1 MTHYKLISENTE
13 STVVAEYQSEYKK
26 ETSYQSEAELEKVFI
41 ELLEKQAYTFLNI
54 RTDKDLVNNLRLQLE
69 KLNNYQF
76 TEKEWKYFFESK
88 IANPNSNIEDK
99 TRLIQEDYIQA
110 LTCEDGSLRNIYLI
124 DKKNIHN
131 NQLQVINQYET
142 EEGKRATR
150 YDVTILVNGLPLVH
164 IELKKRGV
172 SLQEAF
178 NQIDRYTRES
188 FWADSGLYEYIQLFV
203 ISNGTLTKYYS
214 NTTRYTHIKEKEKQG
229 TKKSKTSNSYEF
241 TSWWADGSN
250 KPILDLMD
258 FGKTFFAKHS
268 ILNILTKYC
277 VFTSD
282 KLLLVMRPYQIVATE
297 RILQKINV
305 SNNYKKYG
313 NIDAGGFV
321 WHTTGSGKTLTSF
334 KTAQLASK
342 LDFIEKVIFVVDR
355 KDLDYQT
362 MKEYDKFEKGAAN
375 SNTNTAVLKKQLDDP
390 NAKIIITTIQKL
402 SILIKKQKSHAAYNK
417 PIVFIFDEC
426 HRSQF
431 GDMHEAITS
440 TFKKYFLFGFTGTP
454 IFAKNSSSGGK
465 AHLKTTVQ
473 AFGCYVH
480 GDPNNCPQENHQSAI
495 HTYTIVDAIA
505 DKNVLPFR
513 VDYIRTMKEKENI
526 TEQQVRDIDR
536 ERALLS
542 PVRLTNTVAYILNH
556 FDQKTMRN
564 SKPYY
569 MTALANVHEVAS
581 ARDRNKIEEIK
592 EKIRRSGFN
601 SIFAVSSIDAAK
613 LYYEEFKRQQKDV
626 PELRKLKIATIF
638 SFGQNDP
645 EDDGVE
651 DENSE
656 STDGLSASHRDFLDN
671 AIWDYNIDFK
681 TTYDTSP
688 EKFQNYYKDVSLRM
702 KNREID
708 LLIVVNMFLTGF
720 DATTLN
726 TLWVDKNLKMHGLLQ
741 AYSRTNRILNSIK
754 TFGNIV
760 CFRNLEEAT
769 NQSLALFGNK
779 EAGGIVLLKTFDEYY
794 YGHNDGKKDVV
805 GYFDL
810 VNELL
815 EKFPIGTAIT
825 GEEDKKDFIRLY
837 GAILKLM
844 NILKSFDEFEGK
856 EVLSDRDFQDYH
868 GMYIHLYN
876 EFRTQGG
883 GDRENVNDDI
893 EFEMELIKQ
902 VEINIDYILMLIRK
916 YYESHLEDKEIVV
929 NISKAIDSS
938 VDLRN
943 KKELIEKFVASLTP
957 TSNVDDDWNIY
968 VEEEKKAELEK
979 IITEEKLKEEET
991 KTFISNSFKN
1001 GEIQSAGTAFAKILP
1016 PVSRFSP
1023 TGDLMKK
1030 KETVL
1035 EKLKAYF
1042 DRFFDISTEK

>member
-1 MTHYKLISENTE
+1 MPANYNLISENSE
-13 STVVAEYQSEYKK
+13 STVVSEYIVEYKK
-26 ETSYQSEAELEKVFI
+26 ETRYQSEAELEKAFI
-41 ELLEKQAYTFLNI
+41 ALLEKQAYEFLPITTNSQ
-54 RTDKDLVNNLRLQLE
+54 LVGNLRLQLE
-69 KLNNYQF
+69 KLNDYRF
-76 TEKEWKYFFESK
+76 TEKEWKHFFEGTLS
-88 IANPNSNIEDK
+88 NPNSNIEEK

-110 LTCEDGSLRNIYLI
+110 LQCEDGLLRNIYLI
-124 DKKNIHN
+124 DKNNIHN
-131 NQLQVINQYET
+131 NHLQVINQYET
-142 EEGKRATR
+142 DEGKRSNR
-150 YDVTILVNGLPLVH
+150 YDVTVLVNGLPMVH

-178 NQIDRYTRES
+178 NQIDRYERES
-188 FWADSGLYEYIQLFV
+188 FWADNGLFQFVQLFV

-214 NTTRYTHIKEKEKQG
+214 NTTRYTHLKEKEKQG

-241 TSWWADGSN
+241 TSWWADGN
-250 KPILDLMD
+250 NTPIFDLMD
-258 FGKTFFAKHS
+258 FGKTFFSKHS
-268 ILNILTKYC
+268 ILNIITKYC

-297 RILQKINV
+297 RILRKINV

-313 NIDAGGFV
+313 TIEAGGFV

-342 LDFIEKVIFVVDR
+342 LPFIEKVIFVVDR

-375 SNTNTAVLKKQLDDP
+375 SNTNTAVLKKQLDSP

-402 SILIKKQKSHAAYNK
+402 SILIKKQKNHRVFGK

-431 GDMHEAITS
+431 GDMHESITN

-454 IFAKNSSSGGK
+454 IFAKNSNSGGK

-480 GDPNNCPQENHQSAI
+480 GDPTNCPEANHQSAI
-495 HTYTIVDAIA
+495 HTYTIVDAIS

-513 VDYIRTMKEKENI
+513 VDYIRTIKEKDNI
-526 TEQQVRDIDR
+526 ADQKVRDIDR
-536 ERALLS
+536 EKILLAPKYIS
-542 PVRLTNTVAYILNH
+542 NNVGYILRH

-569 MTALANVHEVAS
+569 MTTLANVHEVAS
-581 ARDRNKIEEIK
+581 AKDRNKIEEIK

-613 LYYEEFKRQQKDV
+613 LYYEEFKRQQKEV

-645 EDDGVE
+645 DNDGVE

-656 STDGLSASHRDFLDN
+656 STEGLSGVHRDFLDH
-671 AIWDYNIDFK
+671 AIMDYNLAFK
-681 TTYDTSP
+681 TNYDTSP
-688 EKFQNYYKDVSLRM
+688 DKFQSYYKDVSLRM

-726 TLWVDKNLKMHGLLQ
+726 TLWVDKNLRMHGLLQ
-741 AYSRTNRILNSIK
+741 AFSRTNRILNSIK
-754 TFGNIV
+754 TFGNII
-760 CFRNLEEAT
+760 CFRNLEDNTNEA
-769 NQSLALFGNK
+769 LALFGNK

-794 YGHNDGKKDVV
+794 YGYNDGKKDIR
-805 GYFDL
+805 GYEDL
-810 VNELL
+810 VQELL
-815 EKFPIGTAIT
+815 SKFPINVRIV
-825 GEEDKKDFIRLY
+825 GEEAEKEFIRLY
-837 GAILKLM
+837 GAILKMM
-844 NILKSFDEFEGK
+844 NVLRSFDDFEGK
-856 EVLSDRDFQDYH
+856 EILSDRDVQDYH
-868 GMYIHLYN
+868 GIYIELYN
-876 EFRTQGG
+876 QFRTQRN
-883 GDRENVNDDI
+883 GDRENVIDDI

-916 YYESHLEDKEIVV
+916 YYDSNMKDKEIVI
-929 NISKAIDSS
+929 NIQKAIDSS

-943 KKELIEKFVASLTP
+943 KKELIEKFVDSLTP
-957 TSNVDDDWNIY
+957 SSNIDEDWQNY
-968 VEEEKKAELEK
+968 VKEQKEAELNQ
-979 IITEEKLKEEET
+979 IISEERLKEAET
-991 KTFISNSFKN
+991 KTFVDNSFKN
-1001 GEIQSAGTAFAKILP
+1001 GEIQSAGTSFAKILP

-1023 TGDLMKK
+1023 SGDLAKK

-1042 DRFFDISTEK
+1042 DRYFNIS

>member
-1 MTHYKLISENTE
+1 MTTNYNLISENSK
-13 STVVAEYQSEYKK
+13 STVVSDYISEYVR
-26 ETSYQSEAELEKVFI
+26 EVRYQSEAELERAFI
-41 ELLEKQAYTFLNI
+41 ELLEKQAYSFLNI
-54 RTDKDLVNNLRLQLE
+54 TTNNQLVDNLRMQLE
-69 KLNNYQF
+69 KLNDYAF
-76 TEKEWKYFFESK
+76 TDKEWKSFFESK
-88 IANPNSNIEDK
+88 LSNPNSNIEDK

-110 LTCEDGSLRNIYLI
+110 LQCEDGSLRNIYLL
-124 DKKNIHN
+124 DKRNIHN
-131 NQLQVINQYET
+131 NNLQVTNQYET
-142 EEGKRATR
+142 AEGKRANR
-150 YDVTILVNGLPLVH
+150 YDVTVLVNGLPMVH

-178 NQIDRYTRES
+178 NQIDRYERES
-188 FWADSGLYEYIQLFV
+188 FWADSGLFQFVQLFV
-203 ISNGTLTKYYS
+203 ISNGTLAKYYS
-214 NTTRYTHIKEKEKQG
+214 NTTRYTHLKENKQG
-229 TKKSKTSNSYEF
+229 SKKSKTSNSYEF
-241 TSWWADGSN
+241 TSWWADGNN

-268 ILNILTKYC
+268 LLNIITKYC
-277 VFTSD
+277 IFTSD

-297 RILQKINV
+297 RILVKINA

-313 NIDAGGFV
+313 SIDAGGFV

-342 LDFIEKVIFVVDR
+342 LPYIEKVIFVVDR

-362 MKEYDKFEKGAAN
+362 MKEYDKFQKGAAN
-375 SNTNTAVLKKQLDDP
+375 SNTNTSVLKKQLGDP

-402 SILIKKQKSHAAYNK
+402 SILIKKQKNHAAYGK
-417 PIVFIFDEC
+417 PIVFMFDEC

-431 GDMHEAITS
+431 GDMHESITK

-454 IFAKNSSSGGK
+454 IFAMNANSGGK

-480 GDPNNCPQENHQSAI
+480 GDPTNCPETNHQSAI
-495 HTYTIVDAIA
+495 HTYTIVDAIS

-513 VDYIRTMKEKENI
+513 VDYIRTIKEKDNI
-526 TEQQVRDIDR
+526 ADQKVRDIDR
-536 ERALLS
+536 EKILLA
-542 PVRLTNTVAYILNH
+542 PKYIANNVGYILEH

-569 MTALANVHEVAS
+569 MTTLANVHEVSS
-581 ARDRNKIEEIK
+581 AKDRNKIEEIK

-613 LYYEEFKRQQKDV
+613 LYYEEFKRQQKEV
-626 PELRKLKIATIF
+626 TELRKLKIATIF

-645 EDDGVE
+645 EKDGVE

-656 STDGLSASHRDFLDN
+656 STEGLSPSHRDFLDH
-671 AIWDYNIDFK
+671 AIIDYNLEFK
-681 TTYDTSP
+681 TNYDTSAD
-688 EKFQNYYKDVSLRM
+688 KFQNYYKDVSLRV

-726 TLWVDKNLKMHGLLQ
+726 TLWVDKNLRMHGLLQ
-741 AYSRTNRILNSIK
+741 AFSRTNRILNSIK

-760 CFRNLEEAT
+760 CFRNLEDKTNEA
-769 NQSLALFGNK
+769 LALFGNK

-794 YGHNDGKKDVV
+794 YGYNDGKKDVR
-805 GYFDL
+805 GYEDL
-810 VNELL
+810 VQELL
-815 EKFPIGTAIT
+815 GKFPIGVQII
-825 GEEDKKDFIRLY
+825 GEEAQKEFIRLY

-844 NILKSFDEFEGK
+844 NILRSFDEFEGK
-856 EVLSDRDFQDYH
+856 EILSDRDVQDYH
-868 GMYIHLYN
+868 SMYIELYN
-876 EFRTQGG
+876 QFRGQRG
-883 GDRENVNDDI
+883 GDSENVVDDI

-902 VEINIDYILMLIRK
+902 VEINIDYILMLISK
-916 YYESHLEDKEIVV
+916 YHESHLTDKEIVV

-943 KKELIEKFVASLTP
+943 KKELIERFVDSLTP
-957 TSNVDDDWNIY
+957 SSNVDEDWQNY
-968 VEEEKKAELEK
+968 VKEQKEAELNQ
-979 IITEEKLKEEET
+979 IITEERLKEEET
-991 KTFISNSFKN
+991 KTFVDNSFKN
-1001 GEIQSAGTAFAKILP
+1001 GEIQSAGTSFAKILP

-1023 TGDLMKK
+1023 TGDLAKK

-1035 EKLKAYF
+1035 EKLKTYF
-1042 DRFFDISTEK
+1042 DRYFNIS

>member
-1 MTHYKLISENTE
+1 MPVTNYNLISENSE
-13 STVVAEYQSEYKK
+13 STVVAEYTTEYKR
-26 ETSYQSEAELEKVFI
+26 EVHYQSEAELEKAFI
-41 ELLEKQAYTFLNI
+41 ALLEKQAYEFVTIHSNAE
-54 RTDKDLVNNLRLQLE
+54 LVNNLRLQLE
-69 KLNNYQF
+69 KLNDYQF
-76 TEKEWKYFFESK
+76 TEKEWKSFFESK
-88 IANPNSNIEDK
+88 LSNPNANIEDK

-110 LTCEDGSLRNIYLI
+110 LQCEDGSLRNIYLI

-131 NQLQVINQYET
+131 NHLQVINQYET
-142 EEGKRATR
+142 AEGKRANR
-150 YDVTILVNGLPLVH
+150 YDVTVLVNGLPIVH

-178 NQIDRYTRES
+178 NQIDRYERES
-188 FWADSGLYEYIQLFV
+188 FWADSGLFQYVQLFV

-214 NTTRYTHIKEKEKQG
+214 NTTRYTHLKEKEKQG

-250 KPILDLMD
+250 RPILDLMD

-268 ILNILTKYC
+268 ILNIITKYC

-297 RILQKINV
+297 RILQKINI
-305 SNNYKKYG
+305 SYNYKKYG
-313 NIDAGGFV
+313 TIDAGGFV

-334 KTAQLASK
+334 KTAQLASR
-342 LDFIEKVIFVVDR
+342 LNFIEKVIFVVDR

-375 SNTNTAVLKKQLDDP
+375 SNTNTAVLKKQLDDL

-402 SILIKKQKSHAAYNK
+402 SILIKKQKNHAIYSK
-417 PIVFIFDEC
+417 PVVFIFDEC

-431 GDMHEAITS
+431 GDMHESIMK

-454 IFAKNSSSGGK
+454 IFAKNANSGGK
-465 AHLKTTVQ
+465 AHLKTTIQ
-473 AFGCYVH
+473 AFGCYPH
-480 GDPNNCPQENHQSAI
+480 GDPNNCPEEKHQSAI

-513 VDYIRTMKEKENI
+513 VDYIRTIKEKDNI
-526 TEQQVRDIDR
+526 ADRKVRDINR
-536 ERALLS
+536 EEVLLS
-542 PVRLTNTVAYILNH
+542 PKYIANNVGYILEH

-581 ARDRNKIEEIK
+581 AKDRNRIEEIK

-613 LYYEEFKRQQKDV
+613 FYYEEFKRQQKEV

-638 SFGQNDP
+638 SFGQNDA
-645 EDDGVE
+645 EEDGVE

-656 STDGLSASHRDFLDN
+656 STEGLSTSHRDFLDH
-671 AIWDYNIDFK
+671 AIIDYNLEFK
-681 TTYDTSP
+681 TNYDTSP
-688 EKFQNYYKDVSLRM
+688 DKFQNYYKDVSLRM

-726 TLWVDKNLKMHGLLQ
+726 TLWVDKNLRMHGLLQ

-754 TFGNIV
+754 TFGNII
-760 CFRNLEEAT
+760 CFRNLEDAT
-769 NQSLALFGNK
+769 NEALALFGNK

-794 YGHNDGKKDVV
+794 NGYNDGKKDLR
-805 GYFDL
+805 GYKDM
-810 VNELL
+810 VEELL
-815 EKFPIGTAIT
+815 ERFPIGVPIIS
-825 GEEDKKDFIRLY
+825 EEAQKEFIRLY
-837 GAILKLM
+837 GAILKLV
-844 NILKSFDEFEGK
+844 NILRSFDEFAGNEI
-856 EVLSDRDFQDYH
+856 LSDRDFQDYH
-868 GMYIHLYN
+868 GMYIELYN
-876 EFRTQGG
+876 QFRGQGT
-883 GDRENVNDDI
+883 GDRENVVDDI

-902 VEINIDYILMLIRK
+902 VEINIDYILMLIKK
-916 YYESHLEDKEIVV
+916 YHEGHLKDKEIVV
-929 NISKAIDSS
+929 NIQKAIDSS

-943 KKELIEKFVASLTP
+943 KRDLIVKFVDSLTAS
-957 TSNVDDDWNIY
+957 SNVDEDWQKY
-968 VEEEKKAELEK
+968 VAEQKEAELNQ
-979 IITEEKLKEEET
+979 IIAEERLKEEET
-991 KTFISNSFKN
+991 KTFVDHSFKN
-1001 GEIQSAGTAFAKILP
+1001 GEIQSAGTSFAKILP

-1023 TGDLMKK
+1023 TGDLAKK

-1035 EKLKAYF
+1035 EKLKVYF
-1042 DRFFDISTEK
+1042 DRYFNIS

>member
-1 MTHYKLISENTE
+1 MSANYNLISENSE
-13 STVVAEYQSEYKK
+13 STVVSEYIVEYKK
-26 ETSYQSEAELEKVFI
+26 ETRYQSEAELEKAFI
-41 ELLEKQAYTFLNI
+41 ALLEKQAYEFLPITTNLQ
-54 RTDKDLVNNLRLQLE
+54 LVDNLRLQLE
-69 KLNNYQF
+69 KLNDYQF
-76 TEKEWKYFFESK
+76 TEKEWKHFFEGKLS
-88 IANPNSNIEDK
+88 NPNSNIEDK

-110 LTCEDGSLRNIYLI
+110 LQCEDGSLRNIYLI

-131 NQLQVINQYET
+131 NHLQVINQYET
-142 EEGKRATR
+142 VKGKRSNR
-150 YDVTILVNGLPLVH
+150 YDVTVLVNGLPMVH

-178 NQIDRYTRES
+178 NQIDRYERES
-188 FWADSGLYEYIQLFV
+188 FWADNGLFQFVQLFV

-214 NTTRYTHIKEKEKQG
+214 NTTRYTHLKEKEKQG

-241 TSWWADGSN
+241 TSWWADGN
-250 KPILDLMD
+250 NTPIFDLMD

-268 ILNILTKYC
+268 ILNIITKYC

-313 NIDAGGFV
+313 TIDAGGFV

-342 LDFIEKVIFVVDR
+342 LPFIEKVIFVVDR

-375 SNTNTAVLKKQLDDP
+375 SNTNTAVLKKQLDNP

-402 SILIKKQKSHAAYNK
+402 SILIKKQKNHRVYSK

-431 GDMHEAITS
+431 GDMHESITN

-454 IFAKNSSSGGK
+454 IFAKNSNSGGK

-480 GDPNNCPQENHQSAI
+480 GDPTNCPEANHQSAI
-495 HTYTIVDAIA
+495 HTYTIVDAIS

-513 VDYIRTMKEKENI
+513 VDYIRTIKEKDNI
-526 TEQQVRDIDR
+526 ADQKVRDIDR
-536 ERALLS
+536 EKILLAPKYIS
-542 PVRLTNTVAYILNH
+542 NNVGYILDH

-569 MTALANVHEVAS
+569 MTTLANVHEVSTAK
-581 ARDRNKIEEIK
+581 DRNKIEEIK
-592 EKIRRSGFN
+592 EKIRLSGFN

-613 LYYEEFKRQQKDV
+613 LYYEEFKRQQKEV
-626 PELRKLKIATIF
+626 SELRKLKIATIF

-645 EDDGVE
+645 EEDGLE

-656 STDGLSASHRDFLDN
+656 STEGLSGPNRDFLDH
-671 AIWDYNIDFK
+671 AIMDYNLAFK
-681 TTYDTSP
+681 TNYDTSAD
-688 EKFQNYYKDVSLRM
+688 KFQSYYKDVSLRM

-726 TLWVDKNLKMHGLLQ
+726 TLWVDKNLRMHGLLQ
-741 AYSRTNRILNSIK
+741 AFSRTNRILNSIK
-754 TFGNIV
+754 TFGNII
-760 CFRNLEEAT
+760 CFRNLEDNTNEA
-769 NQSLALFGNK
+769 LALFGNK

-794 YGHNDGKKDVV
+794 YGYNDGKKDIR
-805 GYFDL
+805 GYEDL
-810 VNELL
+810 VLELL
-815 EKFPIGTAIT
+815 AKFPIGVRIL
-825 GEEDKKDFIRLY
+825 GEEAQKEFIRLY
-837 GAILKLM
+837 GAILKMM
-844 NILKSFDEFEGK
+844 NVLRSFDDFEGK
-856 EVLSDRDFQDYH
+856 EILSDYDVQDYH
-868 GMYIHLYN
+868 SMYIELYGQ
-876 EFRTQGG
+876 FRTQSNA
-883 GDRENVNDDI
+883 DRENVIDDI

-916 YYESHLEDKEIVV
+916 YYESNMKDKEIVI
-929 NISKAIDSS
+929 NIQKAIDSS

-943 KKELIEKFVASLTP
+943 KKELIEKFVDSLTP
-957 TSNVDDDWNIY
+957 SSNVDVDWHKYVKEQKESELNQII
-968 VEEEKKAELEK
+968 VEER
-979 IITEEKLKEEET
+979 LKEEET
-991 KTFISNSFKN
+991 KTFVDNSFKN
-1001 GEIQSAGTAFAKILP
+1001 GEIQSAGTSFAKILP

-1023 TGDLMKK
+1023 SGDLAKK

-1042 DRFFDISTEK
+1042 DRYFNIS

>member
-1 MTHYKLISENTE
+1 MSYNIISENPE
-13 STVVAEYQSEYKK
+13 STVVAEYKSEYKREK
-26 ETSYQSEAELEKVFI
+26 SYQSEDELEKAFI
-41 ELLEKQAYTFLNI
+41 KLLEQQAYTYLPI
-54 RTDKDLVNNLRLQLE
+54 TTDKDLVDNLRLQLE
-69 KLNNYQF
+69 KLNDYQF
-76 TEKEWKYFFESK
+76 TEKEWKSFFESK
-88 IANPNSNIEDK
+88 IANPNSNIEEK

-110 LTCEDGSLRNIYLI
+110 LDCEDGSLRNIYLI

-142 EEGKRATR
+142 DEGKRANR
-150 YDVTILVNGLPLVH
+150 YDVTVLVNGLPMVH

-188 FWADSGLYEYIQLFV
+188 FWAGSGLYEYIQLFI

-229 TKKSKTSNSYEF
+229 SKKSKTSNSYEF

-268 ILNILTKYC
+268 ILQILTKYC

-297 RILQKINV
+297 RILAKINT
-305 SNNYKKYG
+305 SNNYKRFG
-313 NIDAGGFV
+313 SIDAGGFV

-342 LDFIEKVIFVVDR
+342 LDYIEKVIFVVDR

-375 SNTNTAVLKKQLDDP
+375 SNSNTAVLKKQLDDP

-402 SILIKKQKSHAAYNK
+402 SILIKKQKSHSAYGK

-431 GDMHEAITS
+431 GDMHEAITK

-495 HTYTIVDAIA
+495 HTYTVVDAIA

-513 VDYIRTMKEKENI
+513 VDYIRTMKEKDDI

-536 ERALLS
+536 EKALLS
-542 PVRLTNTVAYILNH
+542 PVRLTNTVEYILKH
-556 FDQKTMRN
+556 FDQKTSRN
-564 SKPYY
+564 TKPYY
-569 MTALANVHEVAS
+569 MTTLANVYEVAS

-592 EKIRRSGFN
+592 EKIRRNGFN
-601 SIFAVSSIDAAK
+601 SIFAVSSIASAK
-613 LYYEEFKRQQKDV
+613 LYYQEFKRQQKEL

-638 SFGQNDP
+638 SFGQNDA
-645 EDDGVE
+645 EEDGVE

-656 STDGLSASHRDFLDN
+656 STDGLSASDRDFLDN
-671 AIWDYNIDFK
+671 AIRDYNVDFK

-688 EKFQNYYKDVSLRM
+688 DKFQNYYKDVSLRM

-726 TLWVDKNLKMHGLLQ
+726 TLWVDKNLRMHGLLQ
-741 AYSRTNRILNSIK
+741 AFSRTNRILNSIK
-754 TFGNIV
+754 TFGNII

-794 YGHNDGKKDVV
+794 HGYNDGKKEIA
-805 GYFDL
+805 GYFEL

-815 EKFPIGTAIT
+815 EKFPIGIAII
-825 GEEDKKDFIRLY
+825 GEEAKKEFIRLY
-837 GAILKLM
+837 GAILKLL
-844 NILKSFDEFEGK
+844 NILKSFDEFDGK
-856 EVLSDRDFQDYH
+856 EILSDRDFQDYH
-868 GMYIHLYN
+868 SMYIELYN

-893 EFEMELIKQ
+893 VFEMELIKQ

-916 YYESHLEDKEIVV
+916 YHESHLKDKEMVV

-938 VDLRN
+938 IDLRN

-957 TSNVDDDWNIY
+957 SSNVDDEWINY
-968 VEEEKKAELEK
+968 VDEEKKAELNR
-979 IITEEKLKEEET
+979 IISDENLKEEET
-991 KTFISNSFKN
+991 KTFINNSFKN
-1001 GEIQSAGTAFAKILP
+1001 GEIQAVGTAFAKILP

-1023 TGDLMKK
+1023 SGDLTKK

-1042 DRFFDISTEK
+1042 DRFFDITSN